1 MDCIS
6 IYYVFFLDAFR
17 YLCQVFFPLS
27 TDSLLISSF
36 MNAVGKENVL
46 FESLF

>member
-6 IYYVFFLDAFR
+6 IYYVFFLDVFR

-27 TDSLLISSF
+27 TDSLLIPSF
-36 MNAVGKENVL
+36 MKAVGKENVL
-46 FESLF
+46 LECLL